1 MVVQGALTLQ
11 GNHMKKIGIVLII
24 VGMLWAT
31 IAFNMSTSVDTGGE
45 TFGAGQ
51 YSIEVPKMR
60 VNNLGLME
68 DRRNHLMFAGLT
80 ILVGVMLLGF
90 GTVSERRN
98 SPALV
103 TTGTRACPY
112 CAELVKSAAL
122 ICRFCNKDLPPAPI
136 TSVNNEASELPSV
149 NTASVEIDAEQQ
161 RTMEQYAITYDGEK
175 YHFREYRYDKLNDAI
190 NYAKAQS

>member
-1 MVVQGALTLQ
+1 MR
-11 GNHMKKIGIVLII
+11 KIGIVLVI
-24 VGMLWAT
+24 VGMLWAI

-90 GTVSERRN
+90 GTVSESRN

-103 TTGTRACPY
+103 TTGTRTCPY

-122 ICRFCNKDLPPAPI
+122 ICRFCNKDLPPASI
-136 TSVNNEASELPSV
+136 ASVNNEASELPSV
-149 NTASVEIDAEQQ
+149 NTASVEIDVEQQ
-161 RTMEQYAITYDGEK
+161 RIMEQYAITYDGEK